1 MKNEVIT
8 LREERNV
15 TLTAYLQEVGGEF
28 RNIGKRPAILI
39 LPGGGYQFCSD
50 READPVAFPYLKAGY
65 QVFILRYSVK
75 KDSAWP
81 QPLEDYNT
89 AMELIVSRAEEWKLY
104 SNKIAV
110 LGFSAGGH
118 LAAAAATMG
127 RIRPAAVILGYA
139 VLNEDVKGCNMS
151 APSLIGKVD
160 DKTPPCFLFASRT
173 DNVVPVA
180 NSLEFMMALNDKGVA
195 FESHIYAYGPHGFS
209 TCDSSVQDK
218 DSYMCD
224 RIPHWVED
232 SIGWLK
238 DVLGDFGPEGI
249 QEPPCEAHV
258 NGDSEAFLSA
268 DCTLK
273 RLMGNPEARVL
284 LEPVLREI
292 MRKRLEESSGTVAG
306 NGGNGSVAENGRN
319 GTGEENDSNRTIA
332 ENESSGV
339 VVENGSNDGVAG
351 NASDGIISEN
361 NSESTNLVRNLKL
374 RDALGIAGIS
384 AEMVEELDM
393 QLKKLPNI

>member
-1 MKNEVIT
+1 MQKEVIT
-8 LREERNV
+8 LQKDRNV
-15 TLTAYLQEVGGEF
+15 TLTAYLEEVGGEF
-28 RNIGKRPAILI
+28 RNIGKRPAVLI

-75 KDSAWP
+75 RDSVWP
-81 QPLEDYNT
+81 RPLEDYNA

-104 SNKIAV
+104 PDKIAV
-110 LGFSAGGH
+110 IGFSAGGH

-139 VLNEDVKGCNMS
+139 VLNGDVKGCNPS
-151 APSLIGKVD
+151 APSLIGEVD

-180 NSLEFMMALNDKGVA
+180 NSLEFMTALNDKGIA

-224 RIPHWVED
+224 RLPHWVED

-238 DVLGDFGPEGI
+238 DVLGDFGPDGI
-249 QEPPCEAHV
+249 QEPSCEVHV
-258 NGDSEAFLSA
+258 NGDSGAFLSA
-268 DCTLK
+268 DCSLK
-273 RLMGNPEARVL
+273 RLLGNPEAKAI
-284 LEPVLREI
+284 LEPAIKAAVQER
-292 MRKRLEESSGTVAG
+292 MAAGGGAAPEEGA
-306 NGGNGSVAENGRN
+306 
-319 GTGEENDSNRTIA
+319 DSL
-332 ENESSGV
+332 
-339 VVENGSNDGVAG
+339 D
-351 NASDGIISEN
+351 
-361 NSESTNLVRNLKL
+361 LVRNLKL
-374 RDALGIAGIS
+374 RDALNLVGAP
-384 AEMVEELDM
+384 AELAEELDA